1 MTNMNAVQTNM
12 IPREREPEEEDFETH
27 FYQAAAQPVR
37 RWRLGCLSCFS
48 FRKPEPTLSQPGN
61 PS

>member
-1 MTNMNAVQTNM
+1 MTNMNASQTDM

-37 RWRLGCLSCFS
+37 RWGVGFCSGPAS
-48 FRKPEPTLSQPGN
+48 RKSETNFFQKGKPT
-61 PS
+61 

>member
-1 MTNMNAVQTNM
+1 MKNMNALQSNM

-27 FYQAAAQPVR
+27 FYQAVAMPVR
-37 RWRLGCLSCFS
+37 RWGMGSLSGFPT
-48 FRKPEPTLSQPGN
+48 RKPETTLSQPGN

>member
-1 MTNMNAVQTNM
+1 MQNMNALQTNM

-37 RWRLGCLSCFS
+37 RWGMGSLSGLVS
-48 FRKPEPTLSQPGN
+48 RKPEPTLSQPGN

>member
-1 MTNMNAVQTNM
+1 MKNMNASHMDM

-37 RWRLGCLSCFS
+37 RWGMGSLSGLVS
-48 FRKPEPTLSQPGN
+48 RKPEPTLSQPGN

>member
-1 MTNMNAVQTNM
+1 MQNMNALQTNM

-27 FYQAAAQPVR
+27 FYQAAQPVR
-37 RWRLGCLSCFS
+37 RWGRGSPSGLAS
-48 FRKPEPTLSQPGN
+48 RKPEPSRSQPGN

>member
-1 MTNMNAVQTNM
+1 MTNMIANHTSM
-12 IPREREPEEEDFETH
+12 TPPEREPEEEDFETH

-37 RWRLGCLSCFS
+37 RWGMGIRPSFS
-48 FRKPEPTLSQPGN
+48 SHMSDAPFSQPGK